1 MNHGKR
7 VAYLTFKALK
17 QQGRHDVAYTRKL
30 TILALLHDI
39 GAYKTEEIDRMVQFE
54 TENVWGHSI
63 YGYLFIKYFSP
74 MKELAPVI
82 LFHHASCNEITYLS
96 PLHQEAAQIIHIA
109 DRFDILSQ
117 TQKRDENLFRRYF
130 DQRRGTLFTSS
141 IVDLFFYKGW
151 EALFD
156 DMENDE
162 EFSEILYGGDFSEES
177 LEAFIK
183 MIVLSI
189 DFRSPQTV
197 THTFTSTCVCR
208 VISKFV
214 AIDPKEMTHLYTSMM
229 LHDLGKI
236 GIPSEILEKTDRLS
250 DAEMDVMKKHVS
262 ITREILSDYAD
273 ECCVELAVR
282 HHEKLNGA
290 GYPEGLTAENLTLG
304 QRLIGV
310 ADIFS
315 ALCGVRT
322 YKKAFPKEKV
332 AGILLEMSAQGLI
345 DADIVAAV
353 LQNYEY
359 LMEEVEKTTHPIL
372 ETYKRIQTENAIL
385 LERAAH
391 FDDGLGRGEI
401 AA

>member
-7 VAYLTFKALK
+7 VAYLTFKVLRR
-17 QQGRHDVAYTRKL
+17 QGRHDIERIRKL
-30 TILALLHDI
+30 TILALLHDV

-63 YGYLFIKYFSP
+63 YGYLFVKYFSP
-74 MKELAPVI
+74 IKELAPVI
-82 LFHHASCNEITYLS
+82 LFHHASCSEITYLDPS
-96 PLHQEAAQIIHIA
+96 LCEYAQIIHIA

-117 TQKRDENLFRRYF
+117 TQERDADLFRQYF
-130 DQRRGTLFTSS
+130 DQRRGELFAPS
-141 IVDLFFYKGW
+141 IVDLFFYEGW

-156 DMENDE
+156 GMEDDKAFND
-162 EFSEILYGGDFSEES
+162 ILYGGDFSEED

-208 VISKFV
+208 VISDFIS
-214 AIDPKEMTHLYTSMM
+214 IDPKEMAHLYTSMM

-236 GIPSEILEKTDRLS
+236 GIPSEILEKAGRLS
-250 DAEMDVMKKHVS
+250 EAEMSVMKNHVNL
-262 ITREILSDYAD
+262 TREILSEYAD
-273 ECCVELAVR
+273 ECCVELAAR

-290 GYPEGLTAENLTLG
+290 GYPDGLAAKNLTMG
-304 QRLIGV
+304 QRLVGV

-322 YKKAFPKEKV
+322 YKEAFPKEKV
-332 AGILLEMSAQGLI
+332 ASILLDMSGQGLI
-345 DADIVAAV
+345 DADIVSAV
-353 LQNYEY
+353 LQNYEN
-359 LMEEVEKTTHPIL
+359 LMEEVEKTTRPII
-372 ETYKRIQTENAIL
+372 ETYKRMQTENLAL
-385 LERAAH
+385 LKTVAH
-391 FDDGLGRGEI
+391 FGDGLGKGEI
-401 AA
+401 TL